1 MYLINF
7 KNFCFVKDP
16 VKKMK
21 GQSTEL
27 EKMFEP
33 HISQRARIYKEC
45 SKIQVKIK
53 NKQFN

>member
-33 HISQRARIYKEC
+33 HISQRARIYKQC